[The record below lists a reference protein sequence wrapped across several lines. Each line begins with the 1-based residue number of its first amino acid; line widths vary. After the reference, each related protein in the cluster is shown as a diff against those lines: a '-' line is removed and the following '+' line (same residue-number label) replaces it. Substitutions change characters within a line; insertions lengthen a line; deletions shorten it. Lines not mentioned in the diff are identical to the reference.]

1 MKPPQPTPPNAA
13 DSAPAWTPADSANL
27 YGVDAWGQGYFG
39 VNQGGGLT
47 VNPTQDPARAID
59 LLEVVEGMRERGL
72 NTPLLLRFGDL
83 LEHRLREIRRAFDHA
98 IAEAG
103 YQGAYRCI
111 YPIKVNQQRHVC
123 EEIAAVGDELGYGL
137 EAGSKPELLA
147 VLGLTSGKPEMP
159 IVCNGFKDEEFIET
173 VILAAKLGRN
183 ITTVVE
189 KPSELD
195 MLIKY
200 ARKYAVRPQIGIRVK
215 LAARGAG
222 MWEASGGVRSKFG
235 LFVSEIL
242 QALELLE
249 QEGMA
254 DCLSMLHCHI
264 GSQVHDIHHLEAA
277 ANEIARVYC
286 ELRKLGA
293 GLRAIDVGG
302 GLGVDYD
309 GSQTNWESSTNYRL
323 EEYAAAVVSKVQS
336 ACDQAEVPH
345 PDILSESGRAM
356 VSYSSVLVCN
366 VLGRSSFDAGMPV
379 RELEQDASD
388 DDAPPPLKELLEVR
402 RELVPGKLR
411 WAFHKATA
419 ARDQAHSLFDLGY
432 LSLTGR
438 AACDEV
444 YWRICSRLWQLAKAE
459 EEVPEELQPL
469 DSSLSDIYFC
479 NFSLFQSL
487 PDSWAIH
494 QVFPVCPI
502 HRLDEEPTRRGVL
515 ADITCDS
522 DGQIGQ
528 FPDKRQNEVKKVLEL
543 HELSADEPYY
553 LGFFLVGAY
562 QEILGDLH
570 NLLGDTHAVHIR
582 LDEDGEWEVDEVV
595 RGDTVREVLGYVH
608 FHPELLEEAL
618 RREIE
623 KATRRQRLTV
633 REGRSLL
640 HYNRE
645 GLAGYTYL
653 AEAEPVVQ
661 PAAPAAPDSSSQKPE
676 PARP

>member
-1 MKPPQPTPPNAA
+1 MTQPAPTSPAA
-13 DSAPAWTPADSANL
+13 APDRVAPAPDAPAAEPWTPADSASL

-39 VNQGGGLT
+39 VNEQGRLT
-47 VNPTQDPARAID
+47 VNPTQETGRAID
-59 LLEVVEGMRERGL
+59 MLEIVEGMRERGL

-83 LEHRLREIRRAFDHA
+83 LEHRLREIRRAFDDA
-98 IAEAG
+98 IGNAG
-103 YQGAYRCI
+103 YEGAYRCI

-123 EEIAAVGDELGYGL
+123 EEVADVGHQLGFGL

-147 VLGLTSGKPEMP
+147 VLGLTSGKRAMP
-159 IVCNGFKDEEFIET
+159 IVCNGYKDEEFIET
-173 VILAAKLGRN
+173 VILATKLGRN

-200 ARKYAVRPQIGIRVK
+200 ARKYDVKPQIGVRVK

-242 QALELLE
+242 RSLE
-249 QEGMA
+249 QLEREGMA
-254 DCLSMLHCHI
+254 ECLTMLHCHI

-286 ELRKLGA
+286 ELRNLGA
-293 GLRAIDVGG
+293 SGLRAIDVGG

-309 GSQTNWESSTNYRL
+309 GSQTNWASSTNYRL
-323 EEYAAAVVSKVQS
+323 DEYASAVIGKVKG

-356 VSYSSVLVCN
+356 VSYSSMLVCN
-366 VLGRSSFDAGMPV
+366 VLGRSSFDAGMPLK
-379 RELEQDASD
+379 ELERYAAD
-388 DDAPPPLKELLEVR
+388 DEDAPAPLRELLEVLH
-402 RELVPGKLR
+402 ELEAHKLR

-444 YWRICSRLWQLAKAE
+444 YWHVCSRLWALAQHE
-459 EEVPEELQPL
+459 DEVPEELQPL
-469 DSSLSDIYFC
+469 GSTLSDIYFC

-502 HRLDEEPTRRGVL
+502 HRLDEEPTRRGIL

-528 FPDKRQNEVKKVLEL
+528 FPDKRQNEVKSVLEL
-543 HELSADEPYY
+543 HELEEEEPYY

-582 LDEDGEWEVDEVV
+582 FDEDGDWEVEEVV
-595 RGDTVREVLGYVH
+595 RGDTVSEVLQYVH
-608 FHPELLEEAL
+608 YSPELLEEAL
-618 RREIE
+618 RREVE
-623 KATRRQRLTV
+623 KATRRQKLTV
-633 REGRSLL
+633 REGRALL
-640 HYNRE
+640 HYYRD
-645 GLAGYTYL
+645 GLEGYTYL
-653 AEAEPVVQ
+653 EDAEPEVG
-661 PAAPAAPDSSSQKPE
+661 
-676 PARP
+676 

>member
-1 MKPPQPTPPNAA
+1 MSPQDPTPDPGAP
-13 DSAPAWTPADSANL
+13 APAWTPEDSASL

-39 VNQGGGLT
+39 VNPQGRLT
-47 VNPTQDPARAID
+47 VNPTQDPARSID

-72 NTPLLLRFGDL
+72 NTPLLLRFSDL
-83 LEHRLREIRRAFDHA
+83 LHHRLREIRRAFDSA
-98 IAEAG
+98 IEEAE
-103 YQGAYRCI
+103 YQGTYRCI

-123 EEIAAVGDELGYGL
+123 EEISKLGGPLGFGL

-147 VLGLTSGKPEMP
+147 VLGLTSGKPDMP

-195 MLIKY
+195 MLVKY
-200 ARKYAVRPQIGIRVK
+200 SRKYAVRPQIGIRVK

-242 QALELLE
+242 QALDLLE
-249 QEGMA
+249 REGMA
-254 DCLSMLHCHI
+254 DCLTMLHCHI

-286 ELRKLGA
+286 ELRNMGA
-293 GLRAIDVGG
+293 GLRSIDVGG

-309 GSQTNWESSTNYRL
+309 GSQTNWASSTNYRL
-323 EEYAAAVVSKVQS
+323 EEYAAAVVGKIQA
-336 ACDQAEVPH
+336 ACDHAEVPH

-356 VSYSSVLVCN
+356 VSYSSLLVCN
-366 VLGRSSFDAGMPV
+366 VLGRSSFDAGMPLC
-379 RELEQDASD
+379 ELEQDAAD
-388 DDAPPPLKELLEVR
+388 EDTPPPLRELLEVR
-402 RELVPGKLR
+402 SELTRDKMR
-411 WAFHKATA
+411 WAFHKAAA

-444 YWRICSRLWQLAKAE
+444 YWHICSRLWELAKDE
-459 EEVPEELQPL
+459 DEVPEDLQPL

-528 FPDKRQNEVKKVLEL
+528 FPDKRQNKVKSVLEL
-543 HELSADEPYY
+543 HELNPDEPYY
-553 LGFFLVGAY
+553 IGFFLVGAY

-582 LDEDGEWEVDEVV
+582 LDGDDDWEVGEVV
-595 RGDTVREVLGYVH
+595 RGDSVREVLQYVN
-608 FHPELLEEAL
+608 FQPEILEEAL

-623 KATRRQRLTV
+623 KATRRNRLTV
-633 REGRSLL
+633 REGRALL
-640 HYNRE
+640 HYYRE
-645 GLAGYTYL
+645 GLEGYTYL
-653 AEAEPVVQ
+653 EDAEPEVL
-661 PAAPAAPDSSSQKPE
+661 PTDPEAPDSPEQKPE
-676 PARP
+676 PARA

>member
-1 MKPPQPTPPNAA
+1 MTQPAPTSPAVASARPA
-13 DSAPAWTPADSANL
+13 SAPPAPAAAEPWTPADSASL

-39 VNQGGGLT
+39 VNAQGRLT
-47 VNPTQDPARAID
+47 VNPTQEPERAID
-59 LLEVVEGMRERGL
+59 LLEIVEGVRERGM

-83 LEHRLREIRRAFDHA
+83 LEHRLREIRRAFDQA
-98 IAEAG
+98 IEHAG
-103 YQGAYRCI
+103 YDGAYRCI

-123 EEIAAVGDELGYGL
+123 EEVADVGHQLGFGL

-147 VLGLTSGKPEMP
+147 VLGLTSGKRAMP

-173 VILAAKLGRN
+173 VILATKLGRN

-195 MLIKY
+195 MLVKY
-200 ARKYAVRPQIGIRVK
+200 ARKYDVKPQIGVRVK

-242 QALELLE
+242 RALEVLE
-249 QEGMA
+249 REGMA
-254 DCLSMLHCHI
+254 ECLTMLHCHI

-286 ELRKLGA
+286 ELRNLGA
-293 GLRAIDVGG
+293 TGLRSIDVGG

-309 GSQTNWESSTNYRL
+309 GSQTNWASSTNYRL
-323 EEYAAAVVSKVQS
+323 EEYASAVVGKVKG

-356 VSYSSVLVCN
+356 VSYSSMLVCN
-366 VLGRSSFDAGMPV
+366 VLGRSSFDAGMPLK
-379 RELEQDASD
+379 ELQRYAADEEEAA
-388 DDAPPPLKELLEVR
+388 APLRELLEVLE
-402 RELVPGKLR
+402 ELDAKKLR

-444 YWRICSRLWQLAKAE
+444 YWHVCQRLWELAQHE
-459 EEVPEELQPL
+459 DEVPEELQPL
-469 DSSLSDIYFC
+469 GSTLSDIYFC

-502 HRLDEEPTRRGVL
+502 HRLDEEPTRRGIL

-528 FPDKRQNEVKKVLEL
+528 FPDKRQNEVKSVLEL
-543 HELSADEPYY
+543 HELEEDEPYY

-582 LDEDGEWEVDEVV
+582 FDEDGDWEVEEVV
-595 RGDTVREVLGYVH
+595 RGDTVSEVLQYVH
-608 FHPELLEEAL
+608 YSPELLEEAL
-618 RREIE
+618 RREVE

-633 REGRSLL
+633 REGRALL
-640 HYNRE
+640 HYYRD
-645 GLAGYTYL
+645 GLEGYTYL
-653 AEAEPVVQ
+653 EDAEPEVG
-661 PAAPAAPDSSSQKPE
+661 
-676 PARP
+676 